1 MMNKVQTPEYEIS
14 LDDILKSSTNLDP
27 KTYQYYKSLKNNKII
42 INDVID
48 DDIVENAIIPLL
60 DMDNDENVKH
70 IDIILNTSG
79 GEVYSGMTLCSV
91 IDNLKTDTTIT
102 ILSKAASMGGLIAM
116 AGRNNPNVRTLCYP
130 FTVFLLHAGSYF
142 FDGNANAARDSLKF
156 QESYEDKIED
166 YVVSHSTISKELY
179 EDKARIEWFF
189 GAEMAKSLGI
199 VDEIL

>member
-1 MMNKVQTPEYEIS
+1 MKKSQISDYEIS
-14 LDDILKSSTNLDP
+14 LDDIIGNPTDLDP
-27 KTYQYYKSLKNNKII
+27 STYQYYKGLKNNRII
-42 INDVID
+42 INKLID
-48 DDIVENAIIPLL
+48 SDIIERVIIPLI
-60 DMDNDENVKH
+60 DMDNDESVTH

-102 ILSKAASMGGLIAM
+102 ILAMAASMGGLIAM
-116 AGRNNPNVRTLCYP
+116 AGNDNPNVKKVCYP

-142 FDGNANAARDSLKF
+142 FDGNANSVRDSLKF

-166 YVVSHSTISKELY
+166 YVITHSKISKELY

>member
-1 MMNKVQTPEYEIS
+1 MMMNKVQTPEYEIS

-116 AGRNNPNVRTLCYP
+116 EGRNNPNVRTLFGVC
-130 FTVFLLHAGSYF
+130 
-142 FDGNANAARDSLKF
+142 
-156 QESYEDKIED
+156 QE
-166 YVVSHSTISKELY
+166 HP
-179 EDKARIEWFF
+179 
-189 GAEMAKSLGI
+189 
-199 VDEIL
+199 